1 MDAWGDSV
9 VGSAA
14 MRQRGMVAAG
24 LSILILVGLSLP
36 GASAGDT
43 VRFTVLVDDVRAALP

>member
-1 MDAWGDSV
+1 
-9 VGSAA
+9 
-14 MRQRGMVAAG
+14 MVAAG